1 MSDEIKANVPDAAA
15 EKPAET
21 APKPKRKNK
30 GIIVLAVI
38 AGVLAIAV
46 VGGLVWHNQPSF
58 CNAICHTPM
67 DKYYETY
74 AQEPGVAGFDK
85 YGNEV
90 SDTSA
95 MLAVTHAAAGVTCL
109 DCHEATTE
117 QQIEE
122 AKAWYSGNYRFPLKE
137 RRLKDLVVASGK
149 TEDEFC
155 LREGCHGVT
164 RDDLVEL
171 TSEATVN
178 PHLAIHGQQSCSN
191 CHKAHRAS
199 TILCTQCHTAGVIM
213 PDGWLTV
220 AEASKLVGV
229 N

>member
-1 MSDEIKANVPDAAA
+1 MGEEVKTKVDEAAK
-15 EKPAET
+15 E
-21 APKPKRKNK
+21 PKPKKK
-30 GIIVLAVI
+30 GKKGLIILGVI
-38 AGVLAIAV
+38 VGVLGIAV

-90 SDTSA
+90 SNTSS
-95 MLAVTHAAAGVTCL
+95 MLAVSHAAAGVTCL
-109 DCHEATTE
+109 DCHTATVD
-117 QQIEE
+117 QQIAE

-137 RRLKDLVVASGK
+137 RRLKDLVVATGI

-155 LREGCHGVT
+155 LREGCHEVT
-164 RDDLVEL
+164 RDDLMEA
-171 TSEATVN
+171 TSAATVN
-178 PHLAIHGQQSCSN
+178 PHYAIHGQQSCSM

-199 TILCTQCHTAGVIM
+199 QIICTQCHTAGVIM